1 MKKSIFYN
9 SVIKCVKSVKIYS
22 YTLKKKDMFG
32 CFRIQE
38 NETKTMKQV

>member
-9 SVIKCVKSVKIYS
+9 SVCKKCQNIFIG
-22 YTLKKKDMFG
+22 LKKDMFG